1 MSENDFE
8 KALTRL
14 SAIVSRLE
22 KGDLPL
28 EESLQLFEEGVKLS
42 RYCSDRLEEAE
53 RRIKVLVKD
62 KGGKTKEVPF
72 EEADLEDQGGG
83 K

>member
-8 KALTRL
+8 KALNRL
-14 SAIVSRLE
+14 SAIVSSLE

-28 EESLQLFEEGVKLS
+28 KESLQLFEEGVKLS

-53 RRIKVLVKD
+53 RRIEVLVKG
-62 KGGKTKEVPF
+62 KGGKTTEVPF
-72 EEADLEDQGGG
+72 EEANLEDQSGGE
-83 K
+83 

>member
-8 KALTRL
+8 KALKRL
-14 SAIVSRLE
+14 SSIVAGLE

-53 RRIKVLVKD
+53 RRIEVLVKG
-62 KGGKTKEVPF
+62 KGGKTTEVPF
-72 EEADLEDQGGG
+72 LEAALEDQGEGE
-83 K
+83 

>member
-8 KALTRL
+8 KALNRL
-14 SAIVSRLE
+14 SAIVSSLE
-22 KGDLPL
+22 KGDLLL

-53 RRIKVLVKD
+53 RRIDVLVKG
-62 KGGKTKEVPF
+62 KGGKTTEEPF
-72 EEADLEDQGGG
+72 EEANLEDQSGGE
-83 K
+83 

>member
-8 KALTRL
+8 KALNRL
-14 SAIVSRLE
+14 STIVSSLE

-28 EESLQLFEEGVKLS
+28 EESLQLFEEGVRLS

-53 RRIKVLVKD
+53 RRIDVLVKG
-62 KGGKTKEVPF
+62 KGGKITEEPF
-72 EEADLEDQGGG
+72 EEANLEDQSGGE
-83 K
+83 

>member
-8 KALTRL
+8 KALKRL
-14 SAIVSRLE
+14 SSIVAGLE

-53 RRIKVLVKD
+53 RRIEVLVKG
-62 KGGKTKEVPF
+62 KGGKTTEVPF
-72 EEADLEDQGGG
+72 EEADIEDQGGG
-83 K
+83 E

>member
-8 KALTRL
+8 KALKRL
-14 SAIVSRLE
+14 SSIVAGLE

-53 RRIKVLVKD
+53 RRIEVLVKG
-62 KGGKTKEVPF
+62 KGGKTTEVPF

-83 K
+83 E

>member
-8 KALTRL
+8 KALKRL
-14 SAIVSRLE
+14 SSIVAGLE

-53 RRIKVLVKD
+53 RRINVLVKG
-62 KGGKTKEVPF
+62 KGGKTTEVPF
-72 EEADLEDQGGG
+72 GEGALEDQGAGE
-83 K
+83 

>member
-8 KALTRL
+8 KALNRL
-14 SAIVSRLE
+14 SAIVSSLE

-53 RRIKVLVKD
+53 RRIDVLVKG
-62 KGGKTKEVPF
+62 KGGKITEEPF
-72 EEADLEDQGGG
+72 EEANLEDQSGGE
-83 K
+83 

>member
-8 KALTRL
+8 KALNRL
-14 SAIVSRLE
+14 SAVVSSLE

-28 EESLQLFEEGVKLS
+28 QESLQLFEEGVKLS

-53 RRIKVLVKD
+53 RRIDVLVKG
-62 KGGKTKEVPF
+62 KGGKTTEEPF
-72 EEADLEDQGGG
+72 EEANLEDQSGGE
-83 K
+83 

>member
-8 KALTRL
+8 KALKRL
-14 SAIVSRLE
+14 SAIVSSLE

-53 RRIKVLVKD
+53 RRIDVLVKG
-62 KGGKTKEVPF
+62 KGGKMTEEPF
-72 EEADLEDQGGG
+72 EEANLEDQSGGE
-83 K
+83 

>member
-8 KALTRL
+8 KALNRL
-14 SAIVSRLE
+14 SAIVSSLE

-53 RRIKVLVKD
+53 RRIDVLVKG
-62 KGGKTKEVPF
+62 KGGKTTEEPF
-72 EEADLEDQGGG
+72 EEANLEDQSGGE
-83 K
+83 

>member
-8 KALTRL
+8 KALNRL
-14 SAIVSRLE
+14 STIVSSLE

-28 EESLQLFEEGVKLS
+28 EESLQLFEEGVRLS

-53 RRIKVLVKD
+53 RRIDVLVKG
-62 KGGKTKEVPF
+62 KGGKITEEPF
-72 EEADLEDQGGG
+72 EAANLEDQSGGE
-83 K
+83 

>member
-8 KALTRL
+8 KALKRL
-14 SAIVSRLE
+14 SSIVAGLE

-53 RRIKVLVKD
+53 RRIEVLVKG
-62 KGGKTKEVPF
+62 KGGKTTEVPF
-72 EEADLEDQGGG
+72 AEEALEDQGGG
-83 K
+83 E

>member
-14 SAIVSRLE
+14 SSIVAGLE

-42 RYCSDRLEEAE
+42 RYCSERLEEAE
-53 RRIKVLVKD
+53 QRIQVLVKG
-62 KGGKTKEVPF
+62 KGGKTTEVPF
-72 EEADLEDQGGG
+72 EEAALEDQGGG
-83 K
+83 E

>member
-8 KALTRL
+8 KALKRL
-14 SAIVSRLE
+14 SSIVAGLE

-42 RYCSDRLEEAE
+42 RYCSDRLEEGV
-53 RRIKVLVKD
+53 RRINVLVKG
-62 KGGKTKEVPF
+62 KGGKTTEVPLG
-72 EEADLEDQGGG
+72 EGALEDQGGG
-83 K
+83 E

>member
-8 KALTRL
+8 KALKRL
-14 SAIVSRLE
+14 SAIVSSLE

-53 RRIKVLVKD
+53 RRIDVLVKG
-62 KGGKTKEVPF
+62 KGGKTTEEPF
-72 EEADLEDQGGG
+72 EEANLEDQSGGE
-83 K
+83 

>member
-8 KALTRL
+8 KALNRL
-14 SAIVSRLE
+14 SAIVSSLE

-53 RRIKVLVKD
+53 RRIEVLVKG
-62 KGGKTKEVPF
+62 KGGKTTEVPF
-72 EEADLEDQGGG
+72 EEANLEDQSGGE
-83 K
+83 

>member
-8 KALTRL
+8 KALNRM

-53 RRIKVLVKD
+53 RRIEVLVKG
-62 KGGKTKEVPF
+62 KGGKTTEVPF
-72 EEADLEDQGGG
+72 EETDLEDQGGG

>member
-8 KALTRL
+8 KALNRL
-14 SAIVSRLE
+14 SAIVSSLE

-28 EESLQLFEEGVKLS
+28 QESLQLFEEGVKLS

-53 RRIKVLVKD
+53 RRIDVLVKG
-62 KGGKTKEVPF
+62 KGGKTTEEPF
-72 EEADLEDQGGG
+72 EEANLEDQSGGE
-83 K
+83 

>member
-8 KALTRL
+8 KALKRL
-14 SAIVSRLE
+14 SSIVAGLE

-53 RRIKVLVKD
+53 RRIEVLVKG
-62 KGGKTKEVPF
+62 KGGKTTEVPF
-72 EEADLEDQGGG
+72 EEADLEYQGGG
-83 K
+83 E

>member
-8 KALTRL
+8 KALNRL

-53 RRIKVLVKD
+53 RRIDVLVKG
-62 KGGKTKEVPF
+62 KGGKTTEVPF
-72 EEADLEDQGGG
+72 EKADLEGQGGG
-83 K
+83 E

>member
-8 KALTRL
+8 KALNRL
-14 SAIVSRLE
+14 SAIVSSLE

-28 EESLQLFEEGVKLS
+28 QESLQLFEEGVKLS

-53 RRIKVLVKD
+53 RRIDVLVKR
-62 KGGKTKEVPF
+62 KGGKTTEEPF
-72 EEADLEDQGGG
+72 EEANLEDQSGGE
-83 K
+83 

>member
-8 KALTRL
+8 KALNRL
-14 SAIVSRLE
+14 SAIVSSLE

-28 EESLQLFEEGVKLS
+28 GESLQLFEEGVKLS

-53 RRIKVLVKD
+53 RRIDVLVKG
-62 KGGKTKEVPF
+62 KGGKTTEEPF
-72 EEADLEDQGGG
+72 EESNLEDQSGGE
-83 K
+83 

>member
-8 KALTRL
+8 KALNRL
-14 SAIVSRLE
+14 NAIVSRLE
-22 KGDLPL
+22 QGDLPL

-53 RRIKVLVKD
+53 RRIEVLVKG
-62 KGGKTKEVPF
+62 KGGKTTEVPF
-72 EEADLEDQGGG
+72 EEADPEDQGGG
-83 K
+83 E

>member
-1 MSENDFE
+1 MSKNDFE
-8 KALTRL
+8 KALNRM

-53 RRIKVLVKD
+53 RRIEVLVKG
-62 KGGKTKEVPF
+62 KGGKTTEVPF
-72 EEADLEDQGGG
+72 EDQGGG

>member
-8 KALTRL
+8 KALNRM

-28 EESLQLFEEGVKLS
+28 EKSLQLFEEGVKLS

-53 RRIKVLVKD
+53 RRIEVLVKG
-62 KGGKTKEVPF
+62 KGGKTTEVPF
-72 EEADLEDQGGG
+72 EETDLEDQGGG